1 MTEKQA
7 ETTRIR
13 TPAGLNA
20 YAAVA
25 DVVLVLAFAASGRSS
40 HAEALTPVGVLSTA
54 WPFLA
59 GLALGWAV
67 SRSWKAPLLI
77 WPNGVAI
84 WAITVAGGMVLR
96 IATGDTA
103 QPAFIIVASIVLAV
117 FLLGHRLLARLVL
130 RRLVRR
136 RTKQNRSG
144 AWLR

>member
-1 MTEKQA
+1 M
-7 ETTRIR
+7 IR
-13 TPAGLNA
+13 TPAGLAA
-20 YAAVA
+20 YAAAA

-40 HAEALTPVGVLSTA
+40 HAEALTPLGVLTTA

-67 SRSWKAPLLI
+67 SRSWRAPLLI

-103 QPAFIIVASIVLAV
+103 QLAFIIVASIVLAV
-117 FLLGHRLLARLVL
+117 FLLGHRMLARLV
-130 RRLVRR
+130 VRR
-136 RTKQNRSG
+136 AKQNRSG
-144 AWLR
+144 ARMR